1 MDKKLEV
8 VEDALIVFGVALSID
23 QIKTI
28 LGIIL
33 LVIQIGLILYKGIK
47 LLIGHIKKKNYKE
60 AIKTIDEISREVQ
73 NAIDKMD
80 EDGER
85 KNTK

>member
-8 VEDALIVFGVALSID
+8 IEDGLIVFGVVLSID

-47 LLIGHIKKKNYKE
+47 ILIVHIKNKNYKE
-60 AIKTIDEISREVQ
+60 IVKTIDEITRDVE
-73 NAIDKMD
+73 NAIDKS
-80 EDGER
+80 EDGDRMNSE
-85 KNTK
+85 

>member
-8 VEDALIVFGVALSID
+8 IEDALIVYGVALSID

-47 LLIGHIKKKNYKE
+47 LIIGHIKNKNYKD
-60 AIKTIDEISREVQ
+60 AIKTIDDMTKEIQ
-73 NAIDKMD
+73 DAIDKTD
-80 EDGER
+80 KDGKR
-85 KNTK
+85 KDSE

>member
-8 VEDALIVFGVALSID
+8 IEDVFIVCGVALSID

-28 LGIIL
+28 LGIVL

-47 LLIGHIKKKNYKE
+47 LIIGHVKKKNYNE
-60 AIKTIDEISREVQ
+60 AISTIEEMTKEVQ
-73 NAIDKMD
+73 DVIDKTD
-80 EDGER
+80 KDGKR
-85 KNTK
+85 KDSE

>member
-33 LVIQIGLILYKGIK
+33 LCIQIGLILYKGIK
-47 LLIGHIKKKNYKE
+47 LLIGHIKNKNYKQAVKDVE
-60 AIKTIDEISREVQ
+60 DMTRDIQ
-73 NAIDKMD
+73 NVIDKSKED
-80 EDGER
+80 ERSKDS
-85 KNTK
+85 K

>member
-1 MDKKLEV
+1 MDKRLEV
-8 VEDALIVFGVALSID
+8 IEDGLIVFGVVLSID

-47 LLIGHIKKKNYKE
+47 ILIVHIKNKNYKE
-60 AIKTIDEISREVQ
+60 IVKTIDEITRDVE
-73 NAIDKMD
+73 NAIDKS
-80 EDGER
+80 EDGDR
-85 KNTK
+85 KNSE

>member
-8 VEDALIVFGVALSID
+8 IEDALIVFGVALSID

-47 LLIGHIKKKNYKE
+47 LLIGHIKNKNYKD
-60 AIKTIDEISREVQ
+60 AIKTIDDMTKEIQ
-73 NAIDKMD
+73 DAIDKTD
-80 EDGER
+80 KDGKS
-85 KNTK
+85 KNSK

>member
-8 VEDALIVFGVALSID
+8 IEDALIVFGVALSID

-47 LLIGHIKKKNYKE
+47 LLISHIKKKDYKE

>member
-8 VEDALIVFGVALSID
+8 IEDALIVFGVALSID

-47 LLIGHIKKKNYKE
+47 LLIGHIKNKNYKD
-60 AIKTIDEISREVQ
+60 AIKTIDDMTKEIQ
-73 NAIDKMD
+73 DAIDKTD
-80 EDGER
+80 KDGKR
-85 KNTK
+85 KDSK